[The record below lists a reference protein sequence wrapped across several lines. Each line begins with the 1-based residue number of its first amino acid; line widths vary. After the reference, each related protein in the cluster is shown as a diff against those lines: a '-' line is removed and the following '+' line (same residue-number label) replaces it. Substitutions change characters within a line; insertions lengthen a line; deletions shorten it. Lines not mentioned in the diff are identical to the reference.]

1 MRDALKRLTGESLVY
16 GLGQATGRAV
26 QLLLVPVLTRA
37 LSRGAF
43 GIGDLVTAYMQTAAL
58 VLVFG
63 MDGALA
69 RFFYQEPDRAAR
81 VRMVSSSFAFRLAT
95 TLLATALIA
104 LFAAPLAGQL
114 LGGGVYRKYLMLG
127 AVTLPFT
134 LLVMFANDVLRV
146 TFQPW
151 KFIVLNLAQ
160 TVLVALVSLWL
171 VLGRRLGVAG
181 VLYGRLAGDGLAALL
196 GLVLIRH
203 SLRAAFDRATLRR
216 MLSYGLPL
224 VPVAFAYGAIGSA
237 DRYVLQRARSLEEVA
252 TYAVAIK
259 FFSVVSMA
267 VAAFQ
272 LAYGPFAYARAH
284 LPEAP
289 RLFARVLSTFVAGAS
304 LAALAVGMLAPE
316 ALAVLVPASYRDAAF
331 PAAWLAFA
339 AVAQGAY
346 TVVSIGI
353 GLALRTPLLGFTAA
367 VAALIAVVANVA
379 LVPAFG
385 PAGAAV
391 ATTAGYTASAVLAYL
406 AAQRVH
412 PLPYAGARV
421 AATWAGALAISLV
434 VQRLAPPGVAGIALK
449 LGVLAAC
456 GWLVVKGGLWK
467 EPAGA

>member
-1 MRDALKRLTGESLVY
+1 
-16 GLGQATGRAV
+16 
-26 QLLLVPVLTRA
+26 
-37 LSRGAF
+37 
-43 GIGDLVTAYMQTAAL
+43 
-58 VLVFG
+58 
-63 MDGALA
+63 
-69 RFFYQEPDRAAR
+69 
-81 VRMVSSSFAFRLAT
+81 
-95 TLLATALIA
+95 
-104 LFAAPLAGQL
+104 
-114 LGGGVYRKYLMLG
+114 
-127 AVTLPFT
+127 
-134 LLVMFANDVLRV
+134 
-146 TFQPW
+146 
-151 KFIVLNLAQ
+151 
-160 TVLVALVSLWL
+160 
-171 VLGRRLGVAG
+171 
-181 VLYGRLAGDGLAALL
+181 
-196 GLVLIRH
+196 
-203 SLRAAFDRATLRR
+203 

-259 FFSVVSMA
+259 FFAVVSMA

-272 LAYGPFAYARAH
+272 LAYGPFAYARAGS
-284 LPEAP
+284 PEAP
-289 RLFARVLSTFVAGAS
+289 RLFARVLSTFVAAAS
-304 LAALAVGMLAPE
+304 LGALAVGMLAPE

-353 GLALRTPLLGFTAA
+353 GLALRTPLLGLTAA
-367 VAALIAVVANVA
+367 AAALVAVVANLA

-421 AATWAGALAISLV
+421 AATWAGALALSLL
-434 VQRLAPPGVAGIALK
+434 VQRLAPHGMPGIALK

-467 EPAGA
+467 EPAAS